1 MIRKNTHY
9 NVLQN
14 ENFQLKSQYNK
25 LVNQTNELQL
35 ENTEMRNKLQVL
47 ENPRRIVN
55 FLKQQNAGLN
65 REIINKNKIIHNL
78 KNDNKFNYDNF
89 SVISPL
95 PIDQFSDN
103 ISEITCKS
111 TSTK

>member
-1 MIRKNTHY
+1 MMRKNTHY

-14 ENFQLKSQYNK
+14 ENFQLKTQYNK
-25 LVNQTNELQL
+25 LVSQLNELQM
-35 ENTEMRNKLQVL
+35 ENTNLKSKLQVL
-47 ENPRRIVN
+47 ENPSKIVY

-65 REIINKNKIIHNL
+65 REIINKNTIIHKL

-103 ISEITCKS
+103 ISDITCKS
-111 TSTK
+111 GST